1 MLRYVLYL
9 AVLAFLVWTAGT
21 ALTQVR
27 PGERAVIR
35 QFGRIL
41 PEKPGPGLYIGWPWG
56 VEQVERESVSSVRRI
71 NVGFTGKQESEDDVV
86 PAGQMLTGDHNL
98 VNVQAAI
105 DFKIR
110 EADVAKFVLQK
121 DQVEAFV
128 ARAAETLLAE
138 WIAGRKV
145 DVVLGRGKIDLPR
158 FLHKHLPVRL
168 EDYELGVEI
177 EQASIE
183 KLEPPEQVKEAFERL
198 TQAQTNMSTQKN
210 QAEEKAG
217 KMKSKM
223 REEIFAIQRQTAAY
237 TNVERINATAEAEN
251 FNKRLDEYRRLKAY
265 NPDYL
270 NTLWLDDMTRLYTR
284 MKDAGRIELLDHF
297 LTSEGLTI
305 TQFPLLPRKK

>member
-9 AVLAFLVWTAGT
+9 IALAFLVWTGGT

-35 QFGRIL
+35 RFGHIL

-56 VEQVERESVSSVRRI
+56 VEQVDRESVSSLRRI
-71 NVGFTGKQESEDDVV
+71 NVGFILKQESEDEVV

-98 VNVQAAI
+98 VNVKAAI
-105 DFKIR
+105 DFKVR
-110 EADVAKFVLQK
+110 EADVAQFVLQR
-121 DQVEAFV
+121 DQIEAFV
-128 ARAAETLLAE
+128 AKAAETLLAE

-158 FLHKHLPVRL
+158 FLNKHLPDRL
-168 EDYELGVEI
+168 KEYELGVEI

-183 KLEPPEQVKEAFERL
+183 KLEAPEQVKEAFERL

-217 KMKSKM
+217 QMKNTM
-223 REEIFAIQRQTAAY
+223 GAEIFALQRQSAAY
-237 TNVERINATAEAEN
+237 AKVEHGIATAEAET
-251 FNKRLDEYRRLKAY
+251 FNKRLDQYRKLEAN

-270 NTLWLDDMTRLYTR
+270 NTLWRDDMTRLYTR
-284 MKDAGRIELLDHF
+284 MKEAGRIELLDHF
-297 LTSEGLTI
+297 LNSEGLTI
-305 TQFPLLPRKK
+305 TQFPLQPRKK

>member
-9 AVLAFLVWTAGT
+9 IAVAFLVWTAGT
-21 ALTQVR
+21 VLTQVR

-71 NVGFTGKQESEDDVV
+71 NVGFTLKQEPEDEVV

-98 VNVQAAI
+98 VNVQVAI

-110 EADVAKFVLQK
+110 EADVAKFILQK

-158 FLHKHLPVRL
+158 YLYKHLPDRL
-168 EDYELGVEI
+168 KDYELGVEI

-198 TQAQTNMSTQKN
+198 TQAQTDMSTQKN

-223 REEIFAIQRQTAAY
+223 SEEIFALQRQTAAY
-237 TNVERINATAEAEN
+237 ANVERINASAEAEN
-251 FNKRLDEYRRLKAY
+251 FNRRLDEYRKLKAN

-305 TQFPLLPRKK
+305 TQFPLQPRKK

>member
-9 AVLAFLVWTAGT
+9 IALAFLVWTAGT

-71 NVGFTGKQESEDDVV
+71 NVGFTGKQGSEDEVV

-158 FLHKHLPVRL
+158 FLYTHLPVRL
-168 EDYELGVEI
+168 EKYELGVEI

-223 REEIFAIQRQTAAY
+223 REEIFALQRQTAAY
-237 TNVERINATAEAEN
+237 ANVKRISATAEAEN
-251 FNKRLDEYRRLKAY
+251 FNKRLDEYRKLKAN

-305 TQFPLLPRKK
+305 TQFPLQPRKK